1 MPSEAVDVDHGQL
14 VGRCLKDCPVVV
26 DLHAHSPVG
35 KRAPGGRD
43 GRAAPK
49 TRHHSP
55 RPTQPSRPR
64 PPSRLQV
71 QLRVL
76 NFLKAALALVDHFV
90 QDAHACI
97 QIRMPDP
104 VGVKRVELINLR
116 HAS

>member
-1 MPSEAVDVDHGQL
+1 MSAVGVALSGSTVSL
-14 VGRCLKDCPVVV
+14 CPRLCLC
-26 DLHAHSPVG
+26 
-35 KRAPGGRD
+35 
-43 GRAAPK
+43 
-49 TRHHSP
+49 
-55 RPTQPSRPR
+55 
-64 PPSRLQV
+64 LQV